1 MEGQQFSDGCCREMI
16 NDRWNFADREFRIN
30 LISRSFVII
39 FKFPFFP
46 TPAPRKKWLVER
58 RGCPKV
64 KKKVGP

>member
-1 MEGQQFSDGCCREMI
+1 MI

-30 LISRSFVII
+30 LISRGFVITS
-39 FKFPFFP
+39 KFPFFP
-46 TPAPRKKWLVER
+46 TPALREKWLVEI